1 MTTAARSRFSPV
13 QVLGTLAA
21 VTLVGVLGVAGTT
34 AALSATTDNSL
45 NQFDAGEIDL
55 ADNDAGSFLYDV
67 DNQEPGDTVERC
79 VKVSYTGTAGSTV
92 ALYLGTPVGSVG
104 PYVSMTVEAGTQT
117 GTPVYPDCTGF
128 VSAQSL
134 YSGTLT
140 GFRTDHGSVGTGVVY
155 SPNGVG
161 ELWADND
168 TVVYKVR
175 LELSSTPR
183 GPGENFS
190 GPHTYTWRADTA

>member
-1 MTTAARSRFSPV
+1 MTKAARPRISPA

-21 VTLVGVLGVAGTT
+21 VTLVGVLGIAGTT
-34 AALSATTDNSL
+34 AALSDTTDNSL

-55 ADNDAGSFLYDV
+55 SDNDAGSFLYDV
-67 DNQEPGDTVERC
+67 DNQEPGDVVEKC

-92 ALYLGTPVGSVG
+92 ALYLGTPVGDVG
-104 PYVSMTVEAGTQT
+104 PYVAMTVEAGTQT

-140 GFRTDHGSVGTGVVY
+140 GFRTDHGSAATGVVY

-161 ELWADND
+161 TPWADND
-168 TVVYKVR
+168 AVVYKVR

>member
-1 MTTAARSRFSPV
+1 MTKALRARTSPA

-21 VTLVGVLGVAGTT
+21 VSLVGVLSVAGTT
-34 AALSATTDNSL
+34 AALSDTTDNSL

-67 DNQEPGDTVERC
+67 DNQEPGDVVEKC
-79 VKVSYTGTAGSTV
+79 VKVSYAGTTGSTV
-92 ALYLGTPVGSVG
+92 ALYLGTPVGDVG
-104 PYVSMTVEAGTQT
+104 PYVTMTVEAGTQT
-117 GTPVYPDCTGF
+117 GTPLYPDCTGF
-128 VSAQSL
+128 VSAASL
-134 YSGTLT
+134 YSGTLA
-140 GFRTDHGSVGTGVVY
+140 GFRTDHGSAATGVVY
-155 SPNGVG
+155 SPIGAG
-161 ELWADND
+161 ALWADND

-190 GPHTYTWRADTA
+190 GPHTYTWRAETA